1 MMLFH
6 KRIDLSFRKFRQHVR
21 SCPIVKFLANR
32 VDIRIRDHAIVGE
45 VDRRIISADFVRS

>member
-1 MMLFH
+1 MLFH